1 MKHLAVIGSRTFDDA
16 TLLAQ
21 ILTPK
26 MPFVLVS
33 GGARGADKLAENFAA
48 QNGLEKL
55 IFPAQWK
62 LYGKGAGYIRN
73 KTIIDHADEVI
84 AFWDGESRGTL
95 HALDYAN
102 DLRKPFQIINFHAQQ
117 KEQ

>member
-16 TLLAQ
+16 TLLAH

-33 GGARGADKLAENFAA
+33 GGARGADKLAENFAD

-55 IFPAQWK
+55 IFLAQWK
-62 LYGKGAGYIRN
+62 LYGKGAGHIRN

-95 HALDYAN
+95 HALEYA
-102 DLRKPFQIINFHAQQ
+102 KKQGKIIQIVPIAS
-117 KEQ
+117 